1 MDKTPDDSSN
11 PAAAAWESL
20 RVVLEAHTVE
30 FDVDALAAPAMAVG
44 LHTTP
49 ICAFIIGKDGDIEI
63 QVARAVV
70 EWFPPSDRETVIQR
84 TVPELLDAVRTR
96 SIKNEVVRDS
106 DGFIAPDDR
115 STMNRISDGVTSTGG
130 AVASNPPRHLKR
142 HSKEARPERLPF
154 GADEGELCL
163 GTRTSRE

>member
-70 EWFPPSDRETVIQR
+70 EWFPQSDLKTVIQR

-106 DGFIAPDDR
+106 DGFIAQAKTWFAAKPPVGL
-115 STMNRISDGVTSTGG
+115 NRVYEATY
-130 AVASNPPRHLKR
+130 AKR
-142 HSKEARPERLPF
+142 ARRK
-154 GADEGELCL
+154 D
-163 GTRTSRE
+163 